1 MQPLLLRLVAVV
13 SSLVLA
19 LPPGWCG
26 GFMRHERAVP
36 APSAPPAKTT
46 CCHHTATDQ
55 PSEPEQPPAPP
66 TVECCCQRDATVP
79 EKSVQPTD
87 APALVL
93 PLVIE
98 LPADLGGQSRYE
110 SAGVLLPPH
119 PRLHVLQCVWRC

>member
-1 MQPLLLRLVAVV
+1 MHPLLLRLVAVA

-19 LPPGWCG
+19 LPPGWCS
-26 GFMRHERAVP
+26 GFMRHERAAPTP
-36 APSAPPAKTT
+36 APAPTT
-46 CCHHTATDQ
+46 CCHHTAKGQ

-93 PLVIE
+93 PLVVE
-98 LPADLGGQSRYE
+98 LPAEIGGQARCE
-110 SAGVLLPPH
+110 AAGVLVPPG